1 MYEVREHEVELD
13 DGRVVNT
20 KEGVVAAFR
29 EKWGDEEIDMLSF
42 LMGASFDEDPLA
54 FLVAC
59 HIVYERDCST
69 LCGRPYYDPAPDY
82 LKLYPNATRK
92 ALTFRRRT
100 GDEFYAKYGAD
111 KVWELWNV
119 VWERTGLTLGD
130 IFSFERDSSVEI
142 IVRAGN
148 MLRSKIAWSIAG
160 DWLGDMTGE
169 AAPIELDGVYAVC
182 GDSEPLEGTGF
193 EHQLAIDKIDAL
205 G

>member
-29 EKWGDEEIDMLSF
+29 EQWGDEEIDMLSF
-42 LMGASFDEDPLA
+42 LMGASFDDDPLA

-69 LCGRPYYDPAPDY
+69 LCGHPYYDPAPDY
-82 LKLYPNATRK
+82 LKRYPNATRK

-100 GDEFYAKYGAD
+100 GDEFYAKYGED
-111 KVWELWNV
+111 KVWSLWNV

-130 IFSFERDSSVEI
+130 IFSFKLNPRSRSSSV
-142 IVRAGN
+142 RATCCVPRSRGP
-148 MLRSKIAWSIAG
+148 LRVIGW
-160 DWLGDMTGE
+160 T
-169 AAPIELDGVYAVC
+169 
-182 GDSEPLEGTGF
+182 T
-193 EHQLAIDKIDAL
+193 
-205 G
+205 